1 VNQGGAIQEVSGRV
15 KCWKWCFAPIHT
27 VPLVIALGLASIY
40 RENVIVSLSFHSSTE
55 SFYTS
60 TPIRLPQPAYAQI
73 RQLRQCLTAGRQCC
87 KPPAASTTPELAPT
101 SPDHQPPRP
110 RSPRRRRSTS
120 GRRNPGARA
129 DVARPPT
136 AVTPEPTSTS
146 PDLRPPRP
154 RVHLPAVQDQP
165 SPTSPLRLSL
175 APASH
180 RPPRRT
186 RLDPDP
192 AITRL
197 SFLLSWA
204 SSSSP
209 AIARPQHRARAP
221 KTDITTEVNHLFHFL
236 IPLCI

>member
-1 VNQGGAIQEVSGRV
+1 MSLYPFPFPQVLSHSTLLRP
-15 KCWKWCFAPIHT
+15 FACHNRPT
-27 VPLVIALGLASIY
+27 LRFASYGSARPLAGSAA
-40 RENVIVSLSFHSSTE
+40 N
-55 SFYTS
+55 
-60 TPIRLPQPAYAQI
+60 
-73 RQLRQCLTAGRQCC
+73 RQQ
-87 KPPAASTTPELAPT
+87 PPAATTLELALT
-101 SPDHQPPRP
+101 SPDHQSPRP

-129 DVARPPT
+129 DVARPPA
-136 AVTPEPTSTS
+136 AVTSEPTSTS

-154 RVHLPAVQDQP
+154 RVHLPAVQDQQ
-165 SPTSPLRLSL
+165 SPTPPLRLLL